1 MGAQVRSLW
10 AEPRVP
16 EVPTQIWR
24 DWVLIAALI
33 AAAILEN
40 LVRADVPWRWVGIF
54 EVGVAVV
61 ALLIRRRQPL
71 AAVAL
76 GFGVAIL
83 VDVASIVRDIEGSVS
98 QYSMVVLLI
107 LVYDL
112 YRWGSGH
119 EAVVGSVISLTA
131 FAVGLVRD
139 HSAVADSMIGLV
151 LLMFPAVLGAS
162 VRFWTTSRVRELD
175 QVRLRE
181 RQQLARELHDT
192 VAHHVSAMVIRAQA
206 GRVVTATNPGA
217 AVEALEIIEAE
228 GSRTLADMRTMV
240 GALRDHDDVA
250 LSPRT
255 GIADLERLARSVG
268 DRPRVQVQIRG
279 DVHDLSPAIDAA
291 IYRIAQESITN
302 ALRHARHA
310 THVDVDIDSG
320 ATDIRLTVRDDGD
333 PAAASRATDGFGI
346 VGMTER
352 AVLVGGELE
361 VAAGPDGGWTVT
373 ATLPRTG
380 PTT

>member
-1 MGAQVRSLW
+1 MSGL
-10 AEPRVP
+10 E
-16 EVPTQIWR
+16 
-24 DWVLIAALI
+24 AASGR
-33 AAAILEN
+33 
-40 LVRADVPWRWVGIF
+40 RA
-54 EVGVAVV
+54 
-61 ALLIRRRQPL
+61 
-71 AAVAL
+71 
-76 GFGVAIL
+76 
-83 VDVASIVRDIEGSVS
+83 
-98 QYSMVVLLI
+98 Y
-107 LVYDL
+107 
-112 YRWGSGH
+112 
-119 EAVVGSVISLTA
+119 AVVGSVISLTT

-206 GRVVTATNPGA
+206 GRVVAATNPGA